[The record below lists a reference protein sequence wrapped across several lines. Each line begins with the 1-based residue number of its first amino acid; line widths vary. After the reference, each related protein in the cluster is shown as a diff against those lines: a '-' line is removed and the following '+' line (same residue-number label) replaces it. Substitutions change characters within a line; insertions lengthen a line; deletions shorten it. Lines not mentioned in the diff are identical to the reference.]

1 MKKKG
6 KKVNMIHEKR
16 ISIAFPITNA
26 RLFQVMT
33 QGIGMLRG
41 FPQQQLATFLHSVPE
56 GEGGERIEKRLGVEK
71 AYQQHE

>member
-16 ISIAFPITNA
+16 ISIAFPITSA

-41 FPQQQLATFLHSVPE
+41 FSQQQLATFLHSVPE
-56 GEGGERIEKRLGVEK
+56 GGGE
-71 AYQQHE
+71 